1 VTGDRPLYDDCV
13 NTFRIRLLFVAALAA
28 AFILTFAVPA
38 SASTTVLA
46 TDKYKWFY
54 WIGFVLA
61 VSFVGWLI
69 AMSVGY
75 YVRVLRP
82 KWRGQ
87 KQS

>member
-1 VTGDRPLYDDCV
+1 MTRDGPLYDVRV
-13 NTFRIRLLFVAALAA
+13 NTFRIRLLCVAALAA
-28 AFILTFAVPA
+28 AFLMVFALPA
-38 SASTTVLA
+38 GASTTVLA

-69 AMSVGY
+69 AMALGY